1 MRFVSRPTGI
11 TFLLALLSIVAV
23 ILACAPA
30 APALRGDKPKPTTEQ
45 TPAPPAT
52 PEFIYVQIKGTLTPI
67 EAPPTPMPGAAVPY
81 TLRMNA
87 ERYLATREAQKAQGI
102 RSEDPQPTHEVLIYL
117 SADDHITAVA
127 QMLEAGGSVIYN
139 TEIGTEH
146 YLPYVYALVPVSLFL
161 EVEAD
166 ERIKLVEQMTPMI
179 LNNSPSTP
187 SSQLFPDSR
196 SE

>member
-1 MRFVSRPTGI
+1 MRLVSRPAGI
-11 TFLLALLSIVAV
+11 PFLLTLALLSIFAA
-23 ILACAPA
+23 ILACAPT
-30 APALRGDKPKPTTEQ
+30 APDLQGDTPTPT
-45 TPAPPAT
+45 AT
-52 PEFIYVQIKGTLTPI
+52 PELIYVHIKGTLTPI

-81 TLRMNA
+81 TLRINA
-87 ERYLATREAQKAQGI
+87 ERYLATREAQQARGI
-102 RSEDPQPTHEVLIYL
+102 RSADPQPTHGVLIYL

-127 QMLEAGGSVIYN
+127 QMMEAGGSVIYN

-146 YLPYVYALVPVSLFL
+146 YQPYVYALVPVSLFL

-179 LNNSPSTP
+179 LNNLPSTP
-187 SSQLFPDSR
+187 SSQSLPDSR